1 MCYAPL
7 FAKISNENGIAK
19 ALANS
24 KPICGVGYMP
34 RRWRTLAKSKT
45 PPFILKRREIREAS
59 EGTSEFLFFRP
70 FFVERQRKGI
80 KSNPLSA
87 RQKRAV

>member
-34 RRWRTLAKSKT
+34 RRWRNFAKQT
-45 PPFILKRREIREAS
+45 APPFLDRTAGGAVSKGAAFGVFSFAISLRRGKEMAS
-59 EGTSEFLFFRP
+59 SANH
-70 FFVERQRKGI
+70 ERAR
-80 KSNPLSA
+80 SA
-87 RQKRAV
+87 V